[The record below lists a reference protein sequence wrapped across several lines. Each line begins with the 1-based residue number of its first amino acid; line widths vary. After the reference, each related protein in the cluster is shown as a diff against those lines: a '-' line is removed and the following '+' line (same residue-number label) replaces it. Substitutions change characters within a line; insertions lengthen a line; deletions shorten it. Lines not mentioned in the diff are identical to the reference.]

1 MKSLI
6 SAFVALIV
14 VVLLLTVP
22 YVVNEKERAL
32 IIQFKAV
39 LDDKD
44 NIQPGLHFKAPWQG
58 VVRFDGRILTLDEA
72 SESFFTKAQKRLE
85 VDSYAKWRIA
95 DLRKYY
101 QATQGDERRA
111 RDRLASRINDG
122 LRNEFGLRTLHEVVS
137 GERDELM
144 QHLIEKLAPAVKD
157 ELGIELV
164 DVRVKRID
172 LPTEVERSVFERMR
186 AEREEEAKKYRSEGK
201 EQATIIMADADRQ
214 ATIIQA
220 DAYRQAQTLRGE
232 GDAEAAAI
240 YADAYQRDPDF
251 YAFTRSLKAYEK
263 SFANKSDIMVLEPN
277 SEFFRFLN
285 TNSGK

>member
-6 SAFVALIV
+6 SALVALVV

-32 IIQFKAV
+32 ITQFKAV
-39 LDDKD
+39 LEGKE

-58 VVRFDGRILTLDEA
+58 VVRFDGRILTLDEP

-101 QATQGDERRA
+101 QATQGNERRA

-122 LRNEFGLRTLHEVVS
+122 LRNEFGLRSLHEVVS

-144 QHLIEKLAPAVKD
+144 QHLIEKLAPEVEE

-172 LPTEVERSVFERMR
+172 LPEENERSVFERMS

-232 GDAEAAAI
+232 GDALAASI

-251 YAFTRSLKAYEK
+251 YAFTRSLTAYEK
-263 SFANKSDIMVLEPN
+263 SFANKSDIMVLEPD

-285 TNSGK
+285 SNTGK